1 MGNTLTNTTPAN
13 TYQGLLKTSDTSAL
27 TSALKAVS
35 DGLGNDSALLIS
47 TTSVTNRGGGGLV
60 SNTAFGDTALDSNT
74 TGTDNTA
81 FGYQSLTA
89 NTIGTG
95 NTAFGHEALLSS
107 ISGVQNT
114 AIGRHALRVNTGSY
128 NRDW

>member
-1 MGNTLTNTTPAN
+1 
-13 TYQGLLKTSDTSAL
+13 
-27 TSALKAVS
+27 
-35 DGLGNDSALLIS
+35 
-47 TTSVTNRGGGGLV
+47 LV

-95 NTAFGHEALLSS
+95 NTAFGHESLLSS
-107 ISGVQNT
+107 ISGVQKY
-114 AIGRHALRVNTGSY
+114 GYWSSCVKGKYGKL
-128 NRDW
+128 